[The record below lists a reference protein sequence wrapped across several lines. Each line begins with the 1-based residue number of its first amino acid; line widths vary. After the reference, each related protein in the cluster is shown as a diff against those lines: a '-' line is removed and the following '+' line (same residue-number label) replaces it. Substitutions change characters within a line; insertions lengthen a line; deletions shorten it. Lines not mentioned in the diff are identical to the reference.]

1 MNKKGNSVLFML
13 LRTLVNLVLLIAC
26 FAVFGVLMILLMN
39 NFPEIAESGGISM
52 LLTLSWFG
60 LSIVSSFLIYN
71 KLVKWIIVKFDL
83 ENKLDPLFVSK
94 KTRKKREEE

>member
-1 MNKKGNSVLFML
+1 
-13 LRTLVNLVLLIAC
+13 
-26 FAVFGVLMILLMN
+26 
-39 NFPEIAESGGISM
+39 M